1 MVRQFAE
8 VLVAAA
14 QHLLVG
20 EAQVCA
26 VRPQLFGPHDDFDL
40 LVRLVSR
47 MKRQNLNRSF
57 RFSIT
62 AFYHAT
68 DSTDSRSWR
77 RWGR

>member
-14 QHLLVG
+14 QHLLLG

-26 VRPQLFGPHDDFDL
+26 VRPQLFHPMMIFDL

-47 MKRQNLNRSF
+47 MKRQNFEQKLPVFDHGVLSRNR
-57 RFSIT
+57 
-62 AFYHAT
+62 
-68 DSTDSRSWR
+68 
-77 RWGR
+77 